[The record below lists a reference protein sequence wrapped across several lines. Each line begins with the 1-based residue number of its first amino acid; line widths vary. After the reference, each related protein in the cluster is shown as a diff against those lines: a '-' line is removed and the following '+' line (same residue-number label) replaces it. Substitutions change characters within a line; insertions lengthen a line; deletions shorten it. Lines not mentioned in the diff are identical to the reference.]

1 MKTFSP
7 SNKIQIENLLQSWSS
22 KVPVERAL
30 TLPSGFYTSRDIFE
44 LERHAIFGQNWLLAG
59 RKSQLKTP
67 GDFLTDDFLSEPYI
81 VNLDKSSTLCAH
93 YNVCCH
99 HGMRLLKDNQ
109 GHIDTNEIVCPYH
122 GWVYDLNGRLR
133 KAIRLKT
140 IEQFKASKVHLK
152 PISIQTI
159 GPFIYLNFNFLNND
173 NIDNDISHITHLDKK
188 YLSPTNYE
196 QFEFIERKTYHIK
209 SNWKIFVD
217 NYLDGG
223 YHVPYAHKQLNSIL
237 NMNGYKTVID
247 HPKMSVQY
255 CTGAERTEG
264 SVLYAYLYPNL
275 MFNRYGSLM
284 DTNLVVPIDERN
296 CIVHI
301 DYYYCPQSTTK
312 VTELDLRKDSHRVQE
327 EDVYLCENVQ
337 LGLESQAYDSGRYV
351 PTVEHAMHDFHKTL
365 HDQLENYYNHYSK

>member
-255 CTGAERTEG
+255 CKIVFRYYVIVQTQISRGLALKCRE
-264 SVLYAYLYPNL
+264 SVEN
-275 MFNRYGSLM
+275 NTIIRG
-284 DTNLVVPIDERN
+284 
-296 CIVHI
+296 
-301 DYYYCPQSTTK
+301 
-312 VTELDLRKDSHRVQE
+312 RV
-327 EDVYLCENVQ
+327 
-337 LGLESQAYDSGRYV
+337 
-351 PTVEHAMHDFHKTL
+351 F
-365 HDQLENYYNHYSK
+365 

>member
-159 GPFIYLNFNFLNND
+159 GPFIYLNFNFLIILIMIFHILRIWIR
-173 NIDNDISHITHLDKK
+173 NI
-188 YLSPTNYE
+188 
-196 QFEFIERKTYHIK
+196 YHQQIMNS
-209 SNWKIFVD
+209 SNLLKEK
-217 NYLDGG
+217 LT
-223 YHVPYAHKQLNSIL
+223 IL
-237 NMNGYKTVID
+237 NLIGKFLLIIILMVVI
-247 HPKMSVQY
+247 M
-255 CTGAERTEG
+255 C
-264 SVLYAYLYPNL
+264 L
-275 MFNRYGSLM
+275 M
-284 DTNLVVPIDERN
+284 
-296 CIVHI
+296 HI
-301 DYYYCPQSTTK
+301 
-312 VTELDLRKDSHRVQE
+312 
-327 EDVYLCENVQ
+327 N
-337 LGLESQAYDSGRYV
+337 
-351 PTVEHAMHDFHKTL
+351 
-365 HDQLENYYNHYSK
+365 N